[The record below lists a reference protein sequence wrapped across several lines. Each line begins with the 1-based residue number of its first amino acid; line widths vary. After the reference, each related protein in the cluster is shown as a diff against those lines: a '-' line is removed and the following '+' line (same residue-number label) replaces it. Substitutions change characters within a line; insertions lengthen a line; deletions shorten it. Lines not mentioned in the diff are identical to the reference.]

1 MTDQKLCEDRCINAI
16 RFLAAD
22 AVEKARSGHPGMPMG
37 AAAMA
42 YTLWMRHL
50 KHNPSNPRW
59 VNRDRVVL
67 SAGHASM
74 LLYAMLHLTGY
85 DLSLSDLESFRQWG
99 SKTPGHPERDC
110 ECGVEVTTGPLGQ
123 GIGNAVGMAIAE
135 AHLSSRYNRPGCG
148 IIDHITY
155 VLASDGDLMEGVSSE
170 ACSLAGHLGLGKLIV
185 LYDDNRI
192 SLAGSTLLTFTEE
205 AGRRFAAYGWHI
217 LHVNDGNDVDSID
230 RALKE
235 ARSETVRPSIIF
247 VRTTIGY
254 GAPLKGGTFEA
265 HGSPLGEEELKAA
278 KIALGWPTGPA
289 FYVPEEVLIFF
300 RESIA
305 RGCEWE
311 AEWEKV
317 YERYREEFPESAAE
331 FARRMKGE
339 LPENWDAQLPVYP
352 DGSKDVATRKV
363 SETIMQIL
371 APVLPELMGGSADLN
386 PSSFTWLKGYGDFQ
400 KPVKPFDTIQG
411 TVGGEWGYG
420 GRNVHFGVREHAM
433 GAISVGMALHG
444 GFIPFTGTFLTFVD
458 YMRPP
463 VRLSALMKLRIIYV
477 FTHDSIALGEDGPT
491 HQPIEQVMNL
501 RAVPDLTV
509 IRPSDAGETVEA
521 WRAALL
527 NQNGPTALIL
537 TRQNIPVLP
546 RAELSPASGLRRGGY
561 VLWESSSGKPDIVLI
576 GTGSEVMMTL
586 DAGKKLTTE
595 GFRVRVVS
603 LPSWEIFDGQP
614 EEYRKYV
621 LPPDVRVRVAV
632 EAGMKLGWE
641 HYVGLDGAVV
651 GMETFGASAPSKVLY
666 EKFGITVEQILRI
679 ARSLVN

>member
-1 MTDQKLCEDRCINAI
+1 
-16 RFLAAD
+16 
-22 AVEKARSGHPGMPMG
+22 
-37 AAAMA
+37 
-42 YTLWMRHL
+42 
-50 KHNPSNPRW
+50 
-59 VNRDRVVL
+59 
-67 SAGHASM
+67 
-74 LLYAMLHLTGY
+74 
-85 DLSLSDLESFRQWG
+85 
-99 SKTPGHPERDC
+99 
-110 ECGVEVTTGPLGQ
+110 
-123 GIGNAVGMAIAE
+123 
-135 AHLSSRYNRPGCG
+135 
-148 IIDHITY
+148 
-155 VLASDGDLMEGVSSE
+155 
-170 ACSLAGHLGLGKLIV
+170 
-185 LYDDNRI
+185 
-192 SLAGSTLLTFTEE
+192 
-205 AGRRFAAYGWHI
+205 
-217 LHVNDGNDVDSID
+217 
-230 RALKE
+230 
-235 ARSETVRPSIIF
+235 
-247 VRTTIGY
+247 
-254 GAPLKGGTFEA
+254 
-265 HGSPLGEEELKAA
+265 
-278 KIALGWPTGPA
+278 
-289 FYVPEEVLIFF
+289 
-300 RESIA
+300 
-305 RGCEWE
+305 
-311 AEWEKV
+311 
-317 YERYREEFPESAAE
+317 
-331 FARRMKGE
+331 
-339 LPENWDAQLPVYP
+339 
-352 DGSKDVATRKV
+352 
-363 SETIMQIL
+363 
-371 APVLPELMGGSADLN
+371 
-386 PSSFTWLKGYGDFQ
+386 
-400 KPVKPFDTIQG
+400 
-411 TVGGEWGYG
+411 
-420 GRNVHFGVREHAM
+420 M